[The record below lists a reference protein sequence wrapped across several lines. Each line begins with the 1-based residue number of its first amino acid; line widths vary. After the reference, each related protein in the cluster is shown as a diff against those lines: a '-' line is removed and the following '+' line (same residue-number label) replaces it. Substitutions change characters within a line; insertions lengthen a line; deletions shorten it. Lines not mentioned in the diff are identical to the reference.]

1 MNNRQKVSPP
11 MKETYKHR
19 STVLSLLLAS
29 FLLISPFF
37 GNSESI
43 VFAGTCTSS
52 AGYEGEC
59 VYTPPCVD
67 SSDPMYTD
75 SCVYWAG
82 DHGIPASA
90 TNGTVNY
97 KINMCTSAD
106 VYFSDNCTTP
116 VAPAPFVD
124 VRFST
129 IFDKAKQLTM
139 SLVTIFIQHAFAG
152 TLR

>member
-1 MNNRQKVSPP
+1 MNNRQKISSP
-11 MKETYKHR
+11 MKETHKHR
-19 STVLSLLLAS
+19 STALGLLLVV

-37 GNSESI
+37 MGSESS

-59 VYTPPCVD
+59 VYTSPCVD
-67 SSDPMYTD
+67 PSDPMYTD

-116 VAPAPFVD
+116 VAPAPSVD
-124 VRFST
+124 VYFSK

-139 SLVTIFIQHAFAG
+139 GLVTTFIYHAFAG